1 MYRYVTRA
9 RMVETGDWSGGVKK
23 IRLSLPLF

>member
-1 MYRYVTRA
+1 MYGYVTRA
-9 RMVETGDWSGGVKK
+9 RMVETGDLSGGMKK